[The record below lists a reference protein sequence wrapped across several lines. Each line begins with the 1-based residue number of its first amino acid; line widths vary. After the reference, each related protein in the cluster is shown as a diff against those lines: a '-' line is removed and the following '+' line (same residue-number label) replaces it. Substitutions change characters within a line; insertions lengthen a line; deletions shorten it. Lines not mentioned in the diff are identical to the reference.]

1 MGMRITNQMIN
12 NNAVRNLQR
21 SMSEVDRRTK
31 QMTSGKKISQAS
43 EDPVIAVRALK
54 LRTTVNQLEQYKD
67 KNIPDADSWYKI
79 SNTSLDNV
87 VKRIKDINDYCVQ
100 GSTDSFGSTD
110 RSAIIDSLK
119 ELQTMIYEEGN
130 ATYAGRYIFSGY
142 KTDRPLT
149 FTKTD
154 DVTKYSYDITE
165 HIKGTDL
172 DTKKVVVDSV
182 KYTDVDDYISGAKNY
197 EQPDPVQVYRMNLA
211 YEGIEE
217 NNNAG
222 DSVLSLKAK
231 DSAGNDIDLSTY
243 TINVKTTDDADTYY
257 DVPAGQINVIKE
269 TGEIIFGEDVYN
281 VLKTAEDI
289 EVSYAKTKF
298 DVSDIRPEHYF
309 DCTQYTEQ
317 PDGSIKTVDYTQPEG
332 GQGIYYEVNFNQ
344 SVKVNLEGK
353 DVITSKIGNY
363 INDLIYTLNDL
374 KDAEDAQKKL
384 KAMLD
389 DNQYA
394 SDEDA
399 VAQINRMLTDID
411 AEIAVKKEAMQKTFS
426 ANITHFQD
434 YLADISAVQSDIGSR
449 MTKLTMIKTRVEEQY
464 ASFKELKSQNED
476 METEDIVTD
485 FNEAN
490 LVYESALAA
499 TSNVMDKTL
508 LDYI

>member
-21 SMSEVDRRTK
+21 SMTEVDRRTK

-54 LRTTVNQLEQYKD
+54 LRTTVNQLEQYDK
-67 KNIPDADSWYKI
+67 KNIPDAQSWYEI
-79 SNTSLDNV
+79 SNTSLDNIV
-87 VKRIKDINDYCVQ
+87 RRIKDINEYCVQ

-130 ATYAGRYIFSGY
+130 ASYAGRYIFTGY

-165 HIKGTDL
+165 HINGKDL
-172 DTKKVVVDSV
+172 DTKKVVVNSV
-182 KYTDVDDYISGAKNY
+182 KYTDVDDYLSGAKTY
-197 EQPDPVQVYRMNLA
+197 DQPDPVQVYRLNLA

-222 DSVLSLKAK
+222 DSVLSLTAK
-231 DSAGNDIDLSTY
+231 DSAGNAIDLSAF
-243 TINVKTTDDADTYY
+243 TINVKDTSDSDTYY

-269 TGEIIFGEDVYN
+269 TGEIIFGEDAYN
-281 VLKTAEDI
+281 ILKTAEDI

-317 PDGSIKTVDYTQPEG
+317 SDGSIKTVNYEQSPD

-344 SVKVNLEGK
+344 SVKVNLEAR
-353 DVITSKIGNY
+353 DLITSKIANH
-363 INDLIYTLNDL
+363 IDDLIYTLNDL
-374 KDAEDAQKKL
+374 KDAENSRDKL

-389 DNQYA
+389 DVQYA
-394 SDEDA
+394 SDDKA
-399 VAQINRMLTDID
+399 VTQINRMLTDLD
-411 AEIAVKKEAMQKTFS
+411 TEIAVKKEAMQKTFS
-426 ANITHFQD
+426 ANITNFQD
-434 YLADISAVQSDIGSR
+434 YLADISATQSDIGSR
-449 MTKLTMIKTRVEEQY
+449 MTKLSMIKTRVEEQY

-476 METEDIVTD
+476 METEEIVTD